1 MLLRDAAQPRRTT
14 RQLALVFGA
23 FVVGF
28 LLALCLTSMTAGNNS
43 LYSQTSVAAQRP
55 LPASHRLRAAEDSE
69 PQAAPKKMPLGGLVD
84 QAAATPA
91 APSAATKPKKVPLG
105 GMMDQPMRKQVPTV
119 GQYSKFKDVMPSDWA
134 MSNPEPEEKD
144 QRIIDL
150 ERGGDELD
158 GVGFRLLSW
167 LLLVGG
173 ATIQQWPLIFFVGI
187 ASFVIV
193 YVLGDSFISY

>member
-1 MLLRDAAQPRRTT
+1 M
-14 RQLALVFGA
+14 GW
-23 FVVGF
+23 G
-28 LLALCLTSMTAGNNS
+28 CLGGGGVLDCEEAPCC
-43 LYSQTSVAAQRP
+43 VCAAQR
-55 LPASHRLRAAEDSE
+55 LSFHNHWRTSETNAVMRPASSCAVCCWSSYL
-69 PQAAPKKMPLGGLVD
+69 
-84 QAAATPA
+84 
-91 APSAATKPKKVPLG
+91 
-105 GMMDQPMRKQVPTV
+105 
-119 GQYSKFKDVMPSDWA
+119 
-134 MSNPEPEEKD
+134 EPEEKD